1 MQNKMVWVAKNCKIR
16 QFDKIFFANFDVLFA
31 YIIYFLYDF
40 SNPSTK
46 LLNRELGGLTKASQ
60 ITHCDNLTLI
70 VMYGE
75 TGTIEHNDKKIRVVS
90 ASEWLVNQ

>member
-1 MQNKMVWVAKNCKIR
+1 MI
-16 QFDKIFFANFDVLFA
+16 FDFFLRNGFEVLFA

-40 SNPSTK
+40 SNSPTK
-46 LLNRELGGLTKASQ
+46 LLNRELGGLTKASK